1 MGYTYEYFAIPTGS
15 LMILFSQ
22 DWNRFSTA
30 RPDFDT
36 PNQSFLRLVSL
47 YGEMKIQNRYFPLA
61 LIDQDLK
68 GVDPHCGILS
78 DATKIAI
85 GIECRYNIW
94 YFLREVVRIPPV
106 SGPNPISYKANR
118 GNIAI
123 TWAFLNSIDI
133 ALIQP
138 RQTGKS
144 VSTDCIMLWL
154 LFIGA
159 GNSIINMI
167 TKDDGLR
174 KKNVERIKKLRD
186 LLPPY
191 IVPRHRDDSDNQ
203 FEVTCKVHENQ
214 YTTGVSQ
221 NSESTANNLGRGLTA
236 PITHIDEGPFINHIG
251 TTLPA
256 ALAAATTARAE
267 AKEYGRPHGNIFT
280 TTAGKKDDRDGKFM
294 YDMIHGAATWT
305 ELFYDCTNIDALKQ
319 MVKVNC
325 AGRKLMINAT
335 FSHRQLGYTD
345 EWLYEA
351 MAQASSF
358 GEAADRDFFNVWT
371 SGTQSSPLSPALNE
385 KIRDSVRDVKHT
397 EITKELYVIHWYLD
411 ERELEAAK
419 RNDTF
424 ILGLDTSEAVGRDA
438 IAGVIISA
446 RDLSVVGR
454 FTVNETNLIRFSN
467 ALAEIMVKYPNLTLI
482 PEKKSTGQM
491 IVDSL
496 LLALPKHGID
506 PFKRIFNRIVD
517 EANEK
522 PELFKEI
529 SKPASAR
536 TASFYDTTKKY
547 FGFNTS
553 AESRMTLYSTILQ
566 EAAKKAGHLIRD
578 KVLSGEIRAL
588 VVKRG
593 RIDHEASGH
602 DDTVVA
608 WLLANW
614 LLMSGK
620 NLDFYGIDR
629 SQVMVGVSNTSKQL
643 SLEEVYEKQAQ
654 KMFRKEMDD
663 LYAQLTEAVDT
674 FTITKCEARL
684 RFLSSR
690 VEDDAEEITNM
701 DSLIKRASDE
711 RMARSQ
717 KGQRQAQSDFFSKG
731 ISWGTSS
738 TKRDTSHWQA
748 LMRR

>member
-1 MGYTYEYFAIPTGS
+1 
-15 LMILFSQ
+15 MILFSQ
-22 DWNRFSTA
+22 DWNRFTSA

-36 PNQSFLRLVSL
+36 KNESFLRLVSL
-47 YGEMKIQNRYFPLA
+47 YGEMKIKNRYFPLA
-61 LIDQDLK
+61 LINQDLK
-68 GVDPHCGILS
+68 GVDPHSAILS

-85 GIECRYNIW
+85 GIECRYNVW

-106 SGPNPISYKANR
+106 SGPNPIQYKANR

-144 VSTDCIMLWL
+144 VSTDCVMLWL

-186 LLPPY
+186 LLPQY
-191 IVPRHRDDSDNQ
+191 LVPKHRDDSDNQ
-203 FEVTCKVHENQ
+203 FEVTCKTHDNQ
-214 YTTGVSQ
+214 YTTGVAQ

-267 AKEYGRPHGNIFT
+267 AKQYGRPHGNIFT

-305 ELFYDCTNIDALKQ
+305 ELFYDCVNIDALKQ

-411 ERELEAAK
+411 ERELEVAK

-467 ALAEIMVKYPNLTLI
+467 ALAEIMVNYPNMTLI

-491 IVDSL
+491 IVDAL
-496 LLALPKHGID
+496 LMILPKHGID
-506 PFKRIFNRIVD
+506 PFRRIFNRIVD

-522 PELFKEI
+522 QDLFKEI
-529 SKPASAR
+529 SKPAGSR
-536 TASFYDTTKKY
+536 TASFYDSTKKY
-547 FGFNTS
+547 FGFNTT
-553 AESRMTLYSTILQ
+553 AESRMTLYSTVLQ
-566 EAAKKAGHLIRD
+566 NAAKKAGHLVRD

-614 LLMSGK
+614 LVTMGK
-620 NLDFYGIDR
+620 NLEFYGIDR
-629 SQVMVGVSNTSKQL
+629 SHVMSAVSDNSKQMTQ
-643 SLEEVYEKQAQ
+643 EEVYERQVQ
-654 KMFRKEMDD
+654 KLFRQEIDD
-663 LYAQLTEAVDT
+663 LYAQLSEANDT
-674 FTITKCEARL
+674 FTVTKCEARL
-684 RFLSSR
+684 RFLSTR
-690 VEDDAEEITNM
+690 VVEDTDEITNM
-701 DSLIKRASDE
+701 DSLIKRAADE
-711 RMARSQ
+711 RMVRSQ
-717 KGQRQAQSDFFSKG
+717 KSQRLTQSDFFSKG
-731 ISWGTSS
+731 ISWGGGSS

>member
-1 MGYTYEYFAIPTGS
+1 
-15 LMILFSQ
+15 MILFAN
-22 DWNRFSTA
+22 DWTRAPTA

-36 PNQSFLRLVSL
+36 KNESFLRLVSL
-47 YGEMKIQNRYFPLA
+47 YGEMGVKNRYFPLA
-61 LIDQDLK
+61 LINPDLK

-78 DATKIAI
+78 DATKYAI
-85 GIECRYNIW
+85 GMECRWNVW

-106 SGPNPISYKANR
+106 AGPNPIPYKANR

-167 TKDDGLR
+167 TKDDTLR

-186 LLPPY
+186 LLPAY

-203 FEVTCKVHENQ
+203 FEVTCKHHENY

-236 PITHIDEGPFINHIG
+236 PIAHIDEGPFINHIG

-256 ALAAATTARAE
+256 ALAAATTARQE
-267 AKEYGRPHGNIFT
+267 AKQYGRPYGNIFT
-280 TTAGKKDDRDGKFM
+280 TTAGKKDDRDGRFM
-294 YDMIHGAATWT
+294 YDMIHGGATWS
-305 ELFYDCTNIDALKQ
+305 ELFFDAADRDSLVELVRK
-319 MVKVNC
+319 NC
-325 AGRKLMINAT
+325 AGRKLIINAT

-351 MAQASSF
+351 MSQASSF
-358 GEAADRDFFNVWT
+358 GDAADRDFFNIWT
-371 SGTQSSPLSPALNE
+371 SGTQSSPLTPALNE
-385 KIRDSVRDVKHT
+385 KIRDSIREIKHT
-397 EITKELYVIHWYLD
+397 EITRELYMIRWYL
-411 ERELEAAK
+411 EEAELAAAV
-419 RNDTF
+419 RNDQF

-438 IAGVIISA
+438 IAGVIISVK
-446 RDLSVVGR
+446 DLSVIGA
-454 FTVNETNLIRFSN
+454 FTINETNLIRFSN
-467 ALAEIMVKYPNLTLI
+467 ALAELLVKYPNMTLI

-496 LLALPKHGID
+496 LLTLPKFGID
-506 PFKRIFNRIVD
+506 PFRRIYNRIVD
-517 EANEK
+517 ESSERT
-522 PELFKEI
+522 ELFKELQR
-529 SKPASAR
+529 PASAR
-536 TASFYDTTKKY
+536 SSGFYDTNKKF
-547 FGFNTS
+547 FGFNTNS
-553 AESRMTLYSTILQ
+553 ESRNTLYGPVLQ
-566 EAAKKAGHLIRD
+566 NSAKKAGHLVRD
-578 KVLSGEIRAL
+578 KILSSEIRAL

-593 RIDHEASGH
+593 RIDHEATGH

-614 LLMSGK
+614 LLMFGT
-620 NLDFYGIDR
+620 NLDWYGIDT
-629 SQVMVGVSNTSKQL
+629 SMVMSAVSDNSRQMT
-643 SLEEVYEKQAQ
+643 LEEIHDRRVQ
-654 KMFRKEMDD
+654 KDFRSEMDS
-663 LYAQLTEAVDT
+663 LYATLSEATDT
-674 FTITKCEARL
+674 FQVARTEARL

-690 VEDDAEEITNM
+690 IKEDTEEVSNM
-701 DSLIKRASDE
+701 NALIKRASEE
-711 RMARSQ
+711 RLVRNNRNARTQ
-717 KGQRQAQSDFFSKG
+717 QNDFFSKG
-731 ISWGTSS
+731 ISWGN
-738 TKRDTSHWQA
+738 Q
-748 LMRR
+748 RRPAPANPWGGHRMAA

>member
-1 MGYTYEYFAIPTGS
+1 
-15 LMILFSQ
+15 MILFSS
-22 DWNRFSTA
+22 DWNRFTSA

-36 PNQSFLRLVSL
+36 KNESFLRLVSL
-47 YGEMKIQNRYFPLA
+47 YGEMNIKNRYFPLA
-61 LIDQDLK
+61 LINQDLK
-68 GVDPHCGILS
+68 GVDPHSAILS

-85 GIECRYNIW
+85 GLECRYNVW

-106 SGPNPISYKANR
+106 AGPNPISYKANR

-167 TKDDGLR
+167 TKDDTLR

-186 LLPPY
+186 LLPQY
-191 IVPRHRDDSDNQ
+191 LVPRHRDDSDNQ
-203 FEVTCKVHENQ
+203 FEVTCKTHENY

-236 PITHIDEGPFINHIG
+236 PIAHIDEGPFINHIG

-267 AKEYGRPHGNIFT
+267 AKQYGRPYGNIFT

-294 YDMIHGAATWT
+294 YDMIHGAASWT
-305 ELFYDCTNIDALKQ
+305 ELFYDCVDIESLKQ

-371 SGTQSSPLSPALNE
+371 SGTQSSPLTPALNE
-385 KIRDSVRDVKHT
+385 KIRDSIRDVKHT
-397 EITKELYVIHWYLD
+397 EITKELYVIRWYLD
-411 ERELEAAK
+411 EKELEEAK

-438 IAGVIISA
+438 IAGVIIST
-446 RDLSVVGR
+446 RDLSVVGA
-454 FTVNETNLIRFSN
+454 FTVNETNLIRFTN
-467 ALAEIMVKYPNLTLI
+467 ALADLMVKYPNLTLI

-496 LLALPKHGID
+496 VLTLPKHGID
-506 PFKRIFNRIVD
+506 PFRRIFNRIVD
-517 EANEK
+517 EASEK
-522 PELFKEI
+522 PDLWKEI
-529 SKPASAR
+529 QKPATAR
-536 TASFYDTTKKY
+536 TEKFYDTTKKY

-553 AESRMTLYSTILQ
+553 AESRMTLYSIVLQ
-566 EAAKKAGHLIRD
+566 NAAKKAGHLVRD
-578 KVLSGEIRAL
+578 KVLSGEIRGL

-614 LLMSGK
+614 LVTMGR
-620 NLDFYGIDR
+620 NLAWYGIDT
-629 SQVMVGVSNTSKQL
+629 SQVMSGVSDHSKQMTP
-643 SLEEVYEKQAQ
+643 EEIYERQMQKLFRQEIDELYETLTDAQ
-654 KMFRKEMDD
+654 
-663 LYAQLTEAVDT
+663 DT
-674 FTITKCEARL
+674 FTVTKCEARL
-684 RFLSSR
+684 RFLSTR
-690 VEDDAEEITNM
+690 VVDDPEEITNM

-711 RMARSQ
+711 RAARSQ

-731 ISWGTSS
+731 ISWGAGNS

>member
-1 MGYTYEYFAIPTGS
+1 
-15 LMILFSQ
+15 MILFNK
-22 DWNRFSTA
+22 DWNRFTTA

-36 PNQSFLRLVSL
+36 TNESFKRLVSL
-47 YGEMKIQNRYFPLA
+47 YGEMKITNRYFPLA
-61 LIDQDLK
+61 LINQDLK
-68 GVDPHCGILS
+68 GVDPHCEILS

-106 SGPNPISYKANR
+106 SGPNPIPYKANR

-144 VSTDCIMLWL
+144 VSTDCVMLWL

-186 LLPPY
+186 LLPQY
-191 IVPRHRDDSDNQ
+191 LVPKHRDDSDNQ
-203 FEVTCKVHENQ
+203 FEVTCRTHDNQ
-214 YTTGVSQ
+214 YTTGVAQ

-267 AKEYGRPHGNIFT
+267 AKQYGRPHGNIFT

-294 YDMIHGAATWT
+294 YDMIHGAAPWT
-305 ELFYDCTNIDALKQ
+305 EMFYDCSGLDTLKQ

-351 MAQASSF
+351 MAQASSM

-371 SGTQSSPLSPALNE
+371 SGTQSSPLTPALNE
-385 KIRDSVRDVKHT
+385 KIRDSIRDVKHT
-397 EITKELYVIHWYLD
+397 EITKELYVIRWYLD
-411 ERELEAAK
+411 ERELEEAK

-438 IAGVIISA
+438 IAGVIIST
-446 RDLSVVGR
+446 RDLSVVGA

-467 ALAEIMVKYPNLTLI
+467 ALAELMVKYPNLTLI

-496 LLALPKHGID
+496 LLTLPQHGID

-517 EANEK
+517 EASEK
-522 PELFKEI
+522 PDLFKEI

-536 TASFYDTTKKY
+536 TATFYDTTKKY

-553 AESRMTLYSTILQ
+553 ADSRMTLYSTVLQ
-566 EAAKKAGHLIRD
+566 NAAKKAGHLVRD

-614 LLMSGK
+614 LVTMGR
-620 NLDFYGIDR
+620 NLAFYGIDPAHVMSAVSANNKQM
-629 SQVMVGVSNTSKQL
+629 SQ
-643 SLEEVYEKQAQ
+643 EEVYERQMQ
-654 KMFRKEMDD
+654 KLFRQEIDD
-663 LYAQLTEAVDT
+663 IYAQLTAANDT
-674 FTITKCEARL
+674 FTVTKCEARL

-690 VEDDAEEITNM
+690 VENVDEEITNM
-701 DSLIKRASDE
+701 DSLIKRAADE
-711 RMARSQ
+711 RMARNQKSQ
-717 KGQRQAQSDFFSKG
+717 RLTQNDFFAKG
-731 ISWGTSS
+731 ISWGATNT

>member
-1 MGYTYEYFAIPTGS
+1 
-15 LMILFSQ
+15 MILFAN
-22 DWNRFSTA
+22 DWTRAFTA

-36 PNQSFLRLVSL
+36 KNESFLRLVSL
-47 YGEMKIQNRYFPLA
+47 YGEMGVKNRYFPLA
-61 LIDQDLK
+61 LINQDLK
-68 GVDPHCGILS
+68 GVDPHCEILS
-78 DATKIAI
+78 EATKIAI
-85 GIECRYNIW
+85 GLECRWNVW

-106 SGPNPISYKANR
+106 AGPNPIAYIANR

-167 TKDDGLR
+167 TKDDTLR

-186 LLPPY
+186 LLPAY
-191 IVPRHRDDSDNQ
+191 IVPRSSDDSDNQ
-203 FEVTCKVHENQ
+203 FEVTCKHHQNY

-236 PITHIDEGPFINHIG
+236 PIAHIDEGPFINHIG

-267 AKEYGRPHGNIFT
+267 AKKYGRPYGNIFT
-280 TTAGKKDDRDGKFM
+280 TTAGKKDDRDGRFM
-294 YDMIHGAATWT
+294 YDMIHGGATWT
-305 ELFYDCTNIDALKQ
+305 ELFYDCVDRDALVE
-319 MVKVNC
+319 MVRKNC
-325 AGRKLMINAT
+325 GGRKLIINAT

-351 MAQASSF
+351 MSQASSF
-358 GEAADRDFFNVWT
+358 GDAADRDFFNVWT

-385 KIRDSVRDVKHT
+385 KIRDSVVEIKHT
-397 EITKELYVIHWYLD
+397 EITKELYIIRWYLD
-411 ERELEAAK
+411 ELELAAAK
-419 RNDTF
+419 RNDSF
-424 ILGLDTSEAVGRDA
+424 ILGLDTSEAIGRDA

-446 RDLSVVGR
+446 KDLSVVGA

-467 ALAEIMVKYPNLTLI
+467 ALAELMVKYPNMTLI

-496 LLALPKHGID
+496 LLTLPKHGID
-506 PFKRIFNRIVD
+506 PFRRIFNRIVD
-517 EANEK
+517 EASDRQD
-522 PELFKEI
+522 LFKELQRPHG
-529 SKPASAR
+529 SRSPG
-536 TASFYDTTKKY
+536 FYDSTKKY
-547 FGFNTS
+547 FGFNTTS
-553 AESRMTLYSTILQ
+553 EARNSLYSTVLQ
-566 EAAKKAGHLIRD
+566 QSAKKAGHLVRD
-578 KVLSGEIRAL
+578 KILSAEIRAL

-614 LLMSGK
+614 MLMMGT
-620 NLDFYGIDR
+620 NLDWYGIDA
-629 SQVMVGVSNTSKQL
+629 SIVMSAVSDNSKPMT
-643 SLEEVYEKQAQ
+643 LEEIHERKVQ
-654 KMFRKEMDD
+654 KEFRTEMDE
-663 LYAQLTEAVDT
+663 LYVTLAEAQDT
-674 FTITKCEARL
+674 FQIARTEARL
-684 RFLSSR
+684 RFLAAR
-690 VEDDAEEITNM
+690 IKEDTEEVNNM
-701 DSLIKRASDE
+701 NALIKRASDE
-711 RMARSQ
+711 RLVRNNKQARVQ
-717 KGQRQAQSDFFSKG
+717 QNDFFSRG
-731 ISWGTSS
+731 ISWGNQ
-738 TKRDTSHWQA
+738 KRPAANNPWGGLRMA
-748 LMRR
+748 A